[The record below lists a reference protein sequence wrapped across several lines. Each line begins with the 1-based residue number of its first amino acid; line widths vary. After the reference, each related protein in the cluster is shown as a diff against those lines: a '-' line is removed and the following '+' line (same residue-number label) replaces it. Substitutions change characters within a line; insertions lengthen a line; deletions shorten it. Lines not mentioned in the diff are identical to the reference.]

1 MSCVAYKYKE
11 GLSSFHEKF
20 SNSLENY
27 EFMESEADLLVK
39 YLSTIATAIDNEQEQ
54 EDVNGIC
61 EDFNIAVEN
70 FYKVFQGILIKFF

>member
-1 MSCVAYKYKE
+1 
-11 GLSSFHEKF
+11 
-20 SNSLENY
+20 
-27 EFMESEADLLVK
+27 MESEADLLVK